1 MTLKFSLSTSTHSIQ
16 NGYWIEIDGCTGL
29 FLRLGV
35 SCWGR
40 AWIIKRLRKRVR
52 HLINFPPSLPGLSP
66 LGYSHVAPARVAMHD
81 YVAKS
86 KHTENK
92 VRYSN
97 LPRPTKWSG
106 LDSAKTK
113 PFIFSPW
120 HMVSNRVCA
129 LLPAGV
135 GEGWKLALHKDVYS
149 AIAAP
154 SSEQELTRR

>member
-1 MTLKFSLSTSTHSIQ
+1 MYWFIPPAGRVMLGSRMDYKTSPKTCPPPYQFS
-16 NGYWIEIDGCTGL
+16 
-29 FLRLGV
+29 
-35 SCWGR
+35 
-40 AWIIKRLRKRVR
+40 AK
-52 HLINFPPSLPGLSP
+52 LPGLSP
-66 LGYSHVAPARVAMHD
+66 LGYSHVAPAMYA